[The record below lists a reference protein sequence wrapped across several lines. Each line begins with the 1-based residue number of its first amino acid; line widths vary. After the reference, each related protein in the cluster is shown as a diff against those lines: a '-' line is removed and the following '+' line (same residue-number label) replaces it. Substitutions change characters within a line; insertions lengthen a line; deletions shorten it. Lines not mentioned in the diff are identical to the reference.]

1 MGGHNHRRIQR
12 CKQPQSL
19 QQRER
24 IEAEL
29 AAIPPVD
36 PRLKELMT
44 QAGFIAA
51 FNRMA
56 PYYESDRLAY
66 ERLEDFYIT
75 LTGSRRYSEF
85 RSFLNSMKKNKS
97 LRKNLS

>member
-12 CKQPQSL
+12 CQQPQSL

-29 AAIPPVD
+29 SAIIPID
-36 PRLKELMT
+36 PRLKELMSDV
-44 QAGFIAA
+44 GFIAA
-51 FNRMA
+51 FNKMA

-66 ERLEDFYIT
+66 DRLEDFYIT
-75 LTGSRRYSEF
+75 LTGNRRYSEF

-97 LRKNLS
+97 RKA

>member
-1 MGGHNHRRIQR
+1 MRSQR
-12 CKQPQSL
+12 QQSL
-19 QQRER
+19 EQRER

-44 QAGFIAA
+44 QVGFIAA

-66 ERLEDFYIT
+66 ERLEDFHIT
-75 LTGSRRYSEF
+75 LTGERRYSEF
-85 RSFLNSMKKNKS
+85 KSFLIIMKRFLDTQQKN
-97 LRKNLS
+97 RY